1 MNKGVAYQADL
12 YMIRRFPPVE
22 TPLCNLSTD
31 KRRAIIHVMILML
44 LSTEHY
50 ISYARLYLLYLASS
64 LHIPSWVLIEDEN
77 RIACGLGKIYKTLCE
92 EAEVRELEEKKALEE
107 QRKIEEAFKAL
118 QDEKV
123 VKDENSQVGEQS
135 GVSDC
140 GQTEVAQEAKVV
152 QEASRPP
159 QREPKKKWRP
169 NPNPVHVGNTLL
181 SVGIGIIPEGQGLP
195 AFRLPPVTVAHLMG
209 PLGDCE
215 TAVGIFFGV
224 NPYRASIRSLDTMAQ
239 TVLDGAFIPLH
250 CPIEHPQIRD
260 AKDLAP
266 HNRRMRLVLCIN
278 GLLTD
283 RDDNTSPWE
292 CLGHQNEVL
301 SIRWETE
308 SLEKIGGAFET
319 LLRSKVW
326 PESLEQFRRTPSK
339 LSLLSLVTNSPRLV
353 REAFVLMEYSHDHA
367 GLTGLA

>member
-1 MNKGVAYQADL
+1 MNKGIAYQADL

-22 TPLCNLSTD
+22 TPLCNLPVD
-31 KRRAIIHVMILML
+31 KRRGLLHIMVLML

-50 ISYARLYLLYLASS
+50 ISYARLYLFYLASS
-64 LHIPSWVLIEDEN
+64 LHIPAWVLIEDEN

-107 QRKIEEAFKAL
+107 QRRMEEALRPA
-118 QDEKV
+118 QDESPRV
-123 VKDENSQVGEQS
+123 DEQS
-135 GVSDC
+135 GGVGEGENADVAQ
-140 GQTEVAQEAKVV
+140 GPAQAQEAKVV
-152 QEASRPP
+152 QEANRPP

-169 NPNPVHVGNTLL
+169 NPNPFHVGNMLL
-181 SVGIGIIPEGQGLP
+181 SVGIGIVPEGQGLP
-195 AFRLPPVTVAHLMG
+195 LLRLPPVTVAHLMG

-224 NPYRASIRSLDTMAQ
+224 NPYRPSIRSLEAMAQ
-239 TVLDGAFIPLH
+239 TVPDGAFVPLH
-250 CPIEHPQIRD
+250 CDVEHPHLRD

-266 HNRRMRLVLCIN
+266 QNRRMRLVICIN
-278 GLLTD
+278 GLLTGKGD
-283 RDDNTSPWE
+283 GTSPWD
-292 CLGHQNEVL
+292 CLAHQNEVL

-326 PESLEQFRRTPSK
+326 PESLEQLRRKPSK
-339 LSLLSLVTNSPRLV
+339 LVSVFP
-353 REAFVLMEYSHDHA
+353 
-367 GLTGLA
+367 G

>member
-1 MNKGVAYQADL
+1 MNKGIAYQADL

-22 TPLCNLSTD
+22 TSLCNLSVD
-31 KRRAIIHVMILML
+31 KRRGLIHVMVLML

-77 RIACGLGKIYKTLCE
+77 RIACGLGKVYKTLCE

-107 QRKIEEAFKAL
+107 QRKIEEALKAAH
-118 QDEKV
+118 DESPQG
-123 VKDENSQVGEQS
+123 DGQS
-135 GVSDC
+135 GAIEGGNIDAAQ
-140 GQTEVAQEAKVV
+140 GAMQAQEAKMV
-152 QEASRPP
+152 QEANRPP

-169 NPNPVHVGNTLL
+169 NPNPFHVGNTLL

-195 AFRLPPVTVAHLMG
+195 SLRLPPVTVAHLMG

-224 NPYRASIRSLDTMAQ
+224 NPYRPSIRSLDAMAQ
-239 TVLDGAFIPLH
+239 IVPDGAFIPLH
-250 CPIEHPQIRD
+250 CDIEHPHLRD

-266 HNRRMRLVLCIN
+266 QNRRMRLVICID
-278 GLLTD
+278 GLLTGK
-283 RDDNTSPWE
+283 DNISSWD
-292 CLGHQNEVL
+292 CLAHHNEVL

-308 SLEKIGGAFET
+308 SLEKIGSAFET

-326 PESLEQFRRTPSK
+326 PESLEQLRRTPSK
-339 LSLLSLVTNSPRLV
+339 LSVPRLTSSQIV
-353 REAFVLMEYSHDHA
+353 V
-367 GLTGLA
+367 